1 MAFRGYQ
8 SARRVAWHATMCAMC
23 IVLVA
28 YGLDPDCPLVVLAN
42 RDETFARPSAAA
54 ASWPDHADVHGGRD
68 LEKGGG
74 WLLVSRSRRL
84 ACVTNVR
91 SPLAKRDGRSRG
103 ELVVRG
109 VTAEASAEAHAR
121 AVPLAEFPAHN
132 ALYFDGS
139 RLVYANDEGI
149 VRSLAPGVYG
159 VSNARLDTP
168 WPKVTKGKRALE
180 AWLATSRS
188 IDGAFALLADRT
200 LARDD
205 ELPET
210 GVGLEVERAL
220 SSVFVHA
227 QPLVAAGYGTRASTV
242 ARVRTSC
249 VELVER
255 SYDVRGEV
263 SGEVRLTLP

>member
-1 MAFRGYQ
+1 MR
-8 SARRVAWHATMCAMC
+8 AMC

-28 YGLDPDCPLVVLAN
+28 YGLDPEFPLVVLAN
-42 RDETFARPSAAA
+42 RDETFARPSSPA
-54 ASWPDHADVHGGRD
+54 ASWPDHDDVHGGRD

-91 SPLAKRDGRSRG
+91 APGPKKDGRSRG

-109 VTAEASAEAHAR
+109 VTTRASAEEHAR
-121 AVPLAEFPAHN
+121 AVPLAEYPAHN
-132 ALYFDGS
+132 ALYFDGAA
-139 RLVYANDEGI
+139 LVYANDEGA
-149 VRSLAPGVYG
+149 VHALKPGIFG
-159 VSNARLDTP
+159 LSNGRLDTP
-168 WPKVTKGKRALE
+168 WPKVARGKRGLD
-180 AWLATSRS
+180 AWLATPGST
-188 IDGAFALLADRT
+188 DDAFAILADRT
-200 LARDD
+200 IAEDD
-205 ELPET
+205 TLPST

-227 QPLVAAGYGTRASTV
+227 LAAAGYGTRASTV
-242 ARVRTSC
+242 VRVRTSC

-263 SGEVRLTLP
+263 SGEVRLTLG